1 MPRGIFTLLV
11 PLQTIEDIPLPDTL
25 EDKPYAPL
33 FGVSK
38 YLENDPNVTMETNLK
53 YKTFGKMN
61 FCERLKIVKF

>member
-33 FGVSK
+33 PGVSK
-38 YLENDPNVTMETNLK
+38 YLENDPKCDNGNKLQVQNLWK
-53 YKTFGKMN
+53 NEF
-61 FCERLKIVKF
+61 L